1 MRRGRCGRGEGGRN
15 LYEGGLPCGRGVA
28 AAWAGVRAAPEGNK
42 ERVGGL
48 MYIITG
54 SVQCN
59 GAKDATADRLMLRR
73 GSARPRSL
81 STLSKSGSN
90 YA

>member
-1 MRRGRCGRGEGGRN
+1 MS
-15 LYEGGLPCGRGVA
+15 A
-28 AAWAGVRAAPEGNK
+28 ATECNK
-42 ERVGGL
+42 ERVGGF
-48 MYIITG
+48 MYIMTG

-59 GAKDATADRLMLRR
+59 GAKDATADRMMLRQGR
-73 GSARPRSL
+73 AQPCSL